1 MISFKIEENRSKSL
15 QITTNRLL
23 LMTGVEICHVY
34 NMTYLGHFVTLTSGQ
49 IFKLTFRGQVIYQK
63 IRLDERNTLVLIS
76 FSYLWNYKSY

>member
-1 MISFKIEENRSKSL
+1 MI
-15 QITTNRLL
+15 
-23 LMTGVEICHVY
+23 Y

-76 FSYLWNYKSY
+76 FSYL